1 MDQTLIIFGS
11 IAMASVA
18 ILCVTL
24 AIVAVRAG
32 KNLERIT
39 ATMETM
45 GTDVSQLRERAIP
58 LIEEATVVMQRADD
72 TLERIDNGIA
82 QLSKGTEAFA
92 AIVSDV
98 RDLERDVLATVRG
111 PLEDVASLLGGT
123 VSKVTG
129 FIKNFLDR

>member
-11 IAMASVA
+11 VA
-18 ILCVTL
+18 LGAVAVLCVTL
-24 AIVAVRAG
+24 AIVALRVG

-39 ATMETM
+39 VTMETM
-45 GTDVSQLRERAIP
+45 GNDVTQLRERAVP
-58 LIEEATVVMQRADD
+58 LIDEATTVMKRADD

-98 RDLERDVLATVRG
+98 RDLERDVVATVRG

-123 VSKVTG
+123 VSKVTS
-129 FIKNFLDR
+129 FIKSFLDR